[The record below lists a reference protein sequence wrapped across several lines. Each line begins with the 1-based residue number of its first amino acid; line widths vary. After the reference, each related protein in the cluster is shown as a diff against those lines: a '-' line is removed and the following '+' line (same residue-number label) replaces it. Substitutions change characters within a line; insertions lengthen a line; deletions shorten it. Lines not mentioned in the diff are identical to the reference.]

1 MLPVLTAQSAGL
13 TSGPSAAQCNS
24 VALQVEEFKAQ
35 MARQA
40 ADFLKRQ
47 MSEKEARD
55 ASIKALYANTARP
68 EYFKQFG
75 TSHR

>member
-1 MLPVLTAQSAGL
+1 M
-13 TSGPSAAQCNS
+13 
-24 VALQVEEFKAQ
+24 ALQVEEFKAQ

>member
-1 MLPVLTAQSAGL
+1 M
-13 TSGPSAAQCNS
+13 PSAPQLPDCNS
-24 VALQVEEFKAQ
+24 IALQVEEFKAQ

-55 ASIKALYANTARP
+55 ASIKALYANSARP